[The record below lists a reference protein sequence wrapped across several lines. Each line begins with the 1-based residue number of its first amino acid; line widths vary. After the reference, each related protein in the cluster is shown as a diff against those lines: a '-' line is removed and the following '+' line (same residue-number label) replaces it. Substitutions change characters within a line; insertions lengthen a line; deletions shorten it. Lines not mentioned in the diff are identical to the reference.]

1 MDGARLLS
9 WGPMRSVTI
18 TDVARGAGVSMKTV
32 SRVLNAEPHVREE
45 VREKVLRIARELRYR
60 PKVSA
65 RSLAGARSYQ
75 VGFVLSSV
83 SPYAMHAQ
91 LGALGACHEHGFHLV
106 VEPIDL
112 ASPELALDMEALG
125 NSLAIDGI
133 ILLPPACDSPVVL
146 GALDEAG
153 ISYVRIAP
161 ATARAQGAS
170 IEVDDEGAARIITDH
185 LLALGHRRI
194 GMIQGPPGHAAS
206 ARRLAGFRKA
216 LAAGGLEPDPALL
229 QQGAFLY
236 ASGLEAAERL
246 LALPEPPTAIF
257 ASNDEMAL
265 GVIAKAQSQGMN
277 VPRDL
282 SVAGFDDIASAS
294 MIWPGLTT
302 MRQPMADMAAAAAQ
316 IIIAGAGKAAP
327 ESADVRRRF
336 DCELVIRGSTA
347 PPR

>member
-1 MDGARLLS
+1 MS
-9 WGPMRSVTI
+9 SVTI

-91 LGALGACHEHGFHLV
+91 LGALRACHERGFHLV

-112 ASPELALDMEALG
+112 ASADLPSDMDALS

-133 ILLPPACDSPVVL
+133 ILLPPVCDSPVVL
-146 GALDEAG
+146 GALDDAG

-170 IEVDDEGAARIITDH
+170 IEVDDEDAARIVTDH
-185 LLALGHRRI
+185 LLDLGHRRI
-194 GMIQGPPGHAAS
+194 GMIQGPPAHAAS
-206 ARRLAGFRKA
+206 ARRLAGFRRA
-216 LAAGGLEPDPALL
+216 LGARGLEPDPALL
-229 QQGAFLY
+229 QGGAFLY
-236 ASGLEAAERL
+236 QSGLEATERL

-257 ASNDEMAL
+257 ACNDEMAL
-265 GVIAKAQSQGMN
+265 GVIAKAQSQGLSI
-277 VPRDL
+277 PGDL

-302 MRQPMADMAAAAAQ
+302 MRQPMADMAAVAAE
-316 IIIAGAGKAAP
+316 IIIAGAAKSPPDGP
-327 ESADVRRRF
+327 DVRRRF
-336 DCELVIRGSTA
+336 DCELVVRGSTA